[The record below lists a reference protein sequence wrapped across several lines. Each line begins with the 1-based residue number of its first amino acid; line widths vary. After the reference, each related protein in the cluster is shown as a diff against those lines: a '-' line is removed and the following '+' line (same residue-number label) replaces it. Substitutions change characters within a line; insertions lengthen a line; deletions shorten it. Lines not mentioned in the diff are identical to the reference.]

1 MDQRLEAIQRR
12 LTDTQDVMI
21 ALSEKV
27 DQWEGE
33 RASATTPGAGH
44 ESHDCALYHSARHRR
59 DHSGI
64 RSDQGVEHPLENER
78 ESISAVDESQISA
91 RLRDVLD
98 IVISVSDKM
107 DRWECDG
114 VPAADSQRA
123 VSG

>member
-1 MDQRLEAIQRR
+1 MTVPFTIL
-12 LTDTQDVMI
+12 LGI
-21 ALSEKV
+21 AVIILVS
-27 DQWEGE
+27 GLI
-33 RASATTPGAGH
+33 RALNTHLKTK
-44 ESHDCALYHSARHRR
+44 
-59 DHSGI
+59 
-64 RSDQGVEHPLENER
+64 R

-107 DRWECDG
+107 DRSERDG

>member
-1 MDQRLEAIQRR
+1 MDQRLEAI
-12 LTDTQDVMI
+12 
-21 ALSEKV
+21 E
-27 DQWEGE
+27 
-33 RASATTPGAGH
+33 
-44 ESHDCALYHSARHRR
+44 RR

-64 RSDQGVEHPLENER
+64 RSDQGVEHPLETKR
-78 ESISAVDESQISA
+78 ESISAVDESQISARLDEVEA

-107 DRWECDG
+107 DRWERDG